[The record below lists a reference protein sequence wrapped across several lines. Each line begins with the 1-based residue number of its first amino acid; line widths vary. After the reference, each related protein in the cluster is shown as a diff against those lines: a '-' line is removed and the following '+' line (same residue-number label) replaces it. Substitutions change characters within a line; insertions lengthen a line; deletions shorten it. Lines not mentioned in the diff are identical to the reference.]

1 MVWVASKIN
10 FLTFLFYNFC
20 LSRCSGELRRHDIL
34 CKLERCLRY
43 TTVNNGWSCFQAAR
57 PTHPY
62 GIIAER
68 IKYILLWLVCKVSTK
83 KYWQK
88 SYQLHD
94 VCCSYFAVV
103 LCHSH
108 VVVVQHCHRVVV
120 VLGVIAPRRTTDLLF
135 IIWLPRRQQRRGT
148 WVECVVMEMGG
159 RGYVHGL
166 CAWLWEWEG
175 GDTLAHLGWWCWWW
189 AFIALCGGNFPRPCP
204 HFPRP
209 DNPPGV

>member
-62 GIIAER
+62 SIIAER
-68 IKYILLWLVCKVSTK
+68 IKYVI
-83 KYWQK
+83 
-88 SYQLHD
+88 
-94 VCCSYFAVV
+94 
-103 LCHSH
+103 
-108 VVVVQHCHRVVV
+108 QHCHRVVI
-120 VLGVIAPRRTTDLLF
+120 VLGVIAPQQTTDLLF
-135 IIWLPRRQQRRGT
+135 IIWLPRCQQRHGT
-148 WVECVVMEMGG
+148 WVECVVMGMGG

-204 HFPRP
+204 CFPRP